1 MTLYDRLLNDMKSAM
16 KDKEGSR
23 LKLAV
28 IRMVRASLQNA
39 EIEKKRPLTE
49 EEVLD
54 QVVREMKLRQ
64 DGIDSVPQEER
75 ERRQS
80 YIDQLEEEKKILQ
93 TYLPEP
99 LSPEELQQVV
109 VAAIAQVKAV
119 SLKDMGRVMS
129 VLMPQVKGR
138 ADGKTVNGLVKEMLV
153 PREE

>member
-39 EIEKKRPLTE
+39 QIEKKRPLTE

-64 DGIDSVPQEER
+64 DAIDSVPADEQM
-75 ERRQS
+75 RRQS
-80 YIDQLEEEKKILQ
+80 YIAQLEEEKAILQ
-93 TYLPEP
+93 EYLPEP
-99 LSPEELQQVV
+99 LSPEELQQI
-109 VAAIAQVKAV
+109 VAEAIAEVNAA
-119 SLKDMGRVMS
+119 SPKDMGRVMG
-129 VLMPQVKGR
+129 VLMPRVKGK
-138 ADGKTVNGLVKEMLV
+138 ADGKAVNSLVKQMLV

>member
-1 MTLYDRLLNDMKSAM
+1 MTLYDRLLNDMKVAM

-39 EIEKKRPLTE
+39 QIEKKRPLTE

-64 DGIDSVPQEER
+64 DAIDSIPVNER
-75 ERRQS
+75 EHRQS
-80 YIDQLEEEKKILQ
+80 YIAQLEEEKTILQ
-93 TYLPEP
+93 EYLPEP
-99 LSPEELQQVV
+99 LTPEELQQI
-109 VAAIAQVKAV
+109 VAEAIAEVNAV
-119 SLKDMGRVMS
+119 SPKDMGRVMG
-129 VLMPQVKGR
+129 VLMPRVKGK
-138 ADGKTVNGLVKEMLV
+138 ADGKAVNSLVKQMLV

>member
-28 IRMVRASLQNA
+28 IRMVRASIQNA

-49 EEVLD
+49 DEVLD
-54 QVVREMKLRQ
+54 LVVREMKLRQ

-80 YIDQLEEEKKILQ
+80 YIAQLEEEKKILQ
-93 TYLPEP
+93 AYLPEP

-109 VAAIAQVKAV
+109 AVAIAQVNAV
-119 SLKDMGRVMS
+119 SPKDMGRVMS

-138 ADGKTVNGLVKEMLV
+138 ADGKTVNSLVKEMLV